1 MFSSAVERGLVWLI
15 VVAVLMSAVGI
26 YYYFKVIIAA
36 YMKEGDTVKI
46 RVAPFYQIVLITA
59 TVITL
64 LFGLAPGLF
73 ESIL

>member
-1 MFSSAVERGLVWLI
+1 MWLI